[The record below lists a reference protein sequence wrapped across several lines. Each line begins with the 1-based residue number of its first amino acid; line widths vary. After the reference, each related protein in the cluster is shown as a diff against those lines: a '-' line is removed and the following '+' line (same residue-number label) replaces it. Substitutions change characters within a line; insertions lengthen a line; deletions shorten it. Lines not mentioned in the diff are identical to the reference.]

1 MYDMSGLYYY
11 YDFGTYLIFVVP
23 AIILSVIAQVMVTN
37 AFNTYSRKLSRRAV
51 TGREAAQLILSEAG
65 IYDVSLRPISGDL
78 TDHYDPRSCVI
89 ALSQNVY
96 NSTSIAAIG
105 VAAHEAGHAV
115 QHHTGYAPLKLR
127 NAVIPVTK
135 WASTLALP
143 LIIIGFILALT
154 PLIWVGIIF
163 FAGAVV
169 FQIITLPVEFNAS
182 RRAIKCL
189 EREGILQDDELLGAK
204 KVLRAAALT
213 YVAAMLVSLMQMLR
227 FIVLANGRRR

>member
-1 MYDMSGLYYY
+1 
-11 YDFGTYLIFVVP
+11 
-23 AIILSVIAQVMVTN
+23 
-37 AFNTYSRKLSRRAV
+37 
-51 TGREAAQLILSEAG
+51 
-65 IYDVSLRPISGDL
+65 
-78 TDHYDPRSCVI
+78 
-89 ALSQNVY
+89 
-96 NSTSIAAIG
+96 
-105 VAAHEAGHAV
+105 
-115 QHHTGYAPLKLR
+115 

-189 EREGILQDDELLGAK
+189 EREGILLDDELLGAK

>member
-1 MYDMSGLYYY
+1 MSGLYYY
-11 YDFGTYLIFVVP
+11 YDIGSYLIFVVP
-23 AIILSVIAQVMVTN
+23 AIILSVIAQVMVSN
-37 AFNTYSRKLSRRAV
+37 AFNKYSRVLSRRAI
-51 TGREAAQLILSEAG
+51 TGGDAARMILSDAG
-65 IYDVSLRPISGDL
+65 IRDVSLKPITGDL
-78 TDHYDPRSCVI
+78 TDHYDPSNRII

-96 NSTSIAAIG
+96 HSTSIAAIG

-115 QHHTGYAPLKLR
+115 QHHTGYAALKLR
-127 NAVIPVTK
+127 NAIIPVTK

-143 LIIIGFILALT
+143 LIIIGFLLNFSPIVW
-154 PLIWVGIIF
+154 IGIIF

-182 RRAIKCL
+182 RRAIRCL
-189 EREGILQDDELLGAK
+189 ESEGILAPDELEGAK

-227 FIVLANGRRR
+227 FIVLAGGRRRS

>member
-1 MYDMSGLYYY
+1 M
-11 YDFGTYLIFVVP
+11 
-23 AIILSVIAQVMVTN
+23 
-37 AFNTYSRKLSRRAV
+37 
-51 TGREAAQLILSEAG
+51 
-65 IYDVSLRPISGDL
+65 
-78 TDHYDPRSCVI
+78 
-89 ALSQNVY
+89 
-96 NSTSIAAIG
+96 
-105 VAAHEAGHAV
+105 

-189 EREGILQDDELLGAK
+189 EREGILLDDELLGAK